1 MALVERLSPDTDP
14 VVAERQAASILGV
27 SPDTLRRQVA
37 KGEGPR
43 RLKLSA
49 RRVGYRM
56 SDLAEW
62 LRSREMVAG

>member
-1 MALVERLSPDTDP
+1 MVQVERVSSTQDY
-14 VVAERQAASILGV
+14 VVAEREVASLLGV

-56 SDLAEW
+56 SDIEAW
-62 LRSREMVAG
+62 LRSREMLAG